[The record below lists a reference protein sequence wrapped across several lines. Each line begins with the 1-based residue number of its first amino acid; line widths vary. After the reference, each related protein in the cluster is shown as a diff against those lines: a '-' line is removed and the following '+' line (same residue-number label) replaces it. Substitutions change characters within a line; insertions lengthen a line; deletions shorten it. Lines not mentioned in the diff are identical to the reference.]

1 MSSPD
6 SSALG
11 ALGTSSSPDRR
22 AVNDFHRNSDLNSR
36 PEAQHHDLG
45 NGANQ
50 SAFGNHTHDG
60 QRGLPLLDGVTF
72 TGSRT
77 NNTADIINQIC
88 NALANIGAV
97 NNTGA

>member
-1 MSSPD
+1 MSSPAPKGAAD
-6 SSALG
+6 STSSA
-11 ALGTSSSPDRR
+11 SPDKR
-22 AVNDFHRNSDLNSR
+22 AVNDFHRNDDLDSR
-36 PEAQHHDLG
+36 TDAHHHSTG

-50 SAFGNHTHDG
+50 AAYGNHIHDG

-77 NNTADIINQIC
+77 NNTADLINQIC

-97 NNTGA
+97 NSTSG